1 MTANAF
7 DEDVRTALRAGMDAH
22 FAKPIE
28 IVKLEQ
34 MLYRYLPGK

>member
-22 FAKPIE
+22 FAKPLE
-28 IVKLEQ
+28 VRKLEQ
-34 MLYRYLPGK
+34 ILNRYLPQK

>member
-1 MTANAF
+1 MTIRENYNH
-7 DEDVRTALRAGMDAH
+7 TLRAGMDAH